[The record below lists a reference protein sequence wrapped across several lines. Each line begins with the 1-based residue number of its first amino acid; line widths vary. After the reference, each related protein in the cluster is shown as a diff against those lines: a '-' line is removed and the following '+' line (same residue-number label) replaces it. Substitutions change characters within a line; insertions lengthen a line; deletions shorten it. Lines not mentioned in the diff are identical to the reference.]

1 MWIPIA
7 DAAIEIGAKAL
18 WLQDGVVNE
27 TAAMRAEGA
36 GLLVIMNDC
45 MLRRHRQIVWV
56 RYPMNITATAA
67 CYSYSSPQSNFV
79 RRV

>member
-1 MWIPIA
+1 VDVVNVFRRPEHVDSIA

-18 WLQDGVVNE
+18 WLQDGVLNE

-45 MLRRHRQIVWV
+45 MLRQHHQI
-56 RYPMNITATAA
+56 
-67 CYSYSSPQSNFV
+67 FG
-79 RRV
+79 